1 MTAKRETKAGAAA
14 PQGPVSAKKP
24 PLGRRRFLKASAA
37 GAAVAAL
44 GPLIAPR
51 YIRPV
56 RAGSGYAPGMTGGPT
71 GFDGAE
77 RFQYNEGMSE
87 GRAIEGIKQLQAAGK
102 APKKLSMLLT
112 DGAIGQITKP
122 FPVGKIGQ
130 LGPFPADSPSVK
142 EVWERETGIEIDI
155 IGAPAEDIFKKVMQ
169 DVTTGS
175 GSFDIYTGPWN
186 STGDLV
192 TARGA
197 VNCDDYVAKYRP
209 DWGDPERGTPTPE
222 MEKLLYTYNGSYYS
236 FSLDG
241 DFQTW
246 FYLKGIY
253 DQGDVQKRF
262 SDKYGVWL
270 GEPATWEDIDRISE
284 FFTGL
289 DVGNGPM
296 YGNGNLMS
304 PFWGLA
310 TFYARFASMDFPNN
324 FFFDED
330 GAPALDSDLG
340 IQAAVEHVNSFKW
353 CPPDALTFTWAE
365 AYATMWNLQI
375 PHTAIYTNL
384 VKFGDGYNPD
394 GTPKS
399 KATGMI
405 NSHLPVGRRFGDKI
419 NRRSVLYYHITA
431 WISSKSEYPEAAYLF
446 MQWLSSTRTYTW
458 MAGNPGG
465 YFDPMQQ
472 ANFKEPLVAATYHD
486 YSMRSIPE
494 TIARSVPSINFAG
507 QTALDNALDEE
518 LQAAITGQKTAEEA
532 MKAASKKW
540 KRIIRKQERNGI
552 LDAIAASRKTWPTV
566 VDQD

>member
-1 MTAKRETKAGAAA
+1 MKVTTSPLAGPTRRDLLRNSTAAIAAT
-14 PQGPVSAKKP
+14 G
-24 PLGRRRFLKASAA
+24 LGGLSQFIASPAFA
-37 GAAVAAL
+37 NGF
-44 GPLIAPR
+44 
-51 YIRPV
+51 
-56 RAGSGYAPGMTGGPT
+56 APGMTGGPT

-77 RFQYNEGMSE
+77 RFQYNSGMSE
-87 GRAIEGIKQLQAAGK
+87 GRAIEGIKALQAAGN
-102 APKKLSMLLT
+102 APKKLTMLLT

-122 FPVGKIGQ
+122 FPDG
-130 LGPFPADSPSVK
+130 APSAK
-142 EVWERETGIEIDI
+142 EVWERETGIEIEI

-169 DVTTGS
+169 DVTTGD
-175 GSFDIYTGPWN
+175 GTFDIYTGPWN

-192 TARGA
+192 SSGGA
-197 VNCDDYVAKYRP
+197 AKCSDYVAKYQP

-222 MEKLLYTYNGSYYS
+222 MEQLLYTYAGDYYS

-253 DQGDVQKRF
+253 EREDVQEAF
-262 SDKYGVWL
+262 LSETGQALTV
-270 GEPATWEDIDRISE
+270 PNTWDEVDRISK
-284 FFTGL
+284 FFTGK
-289 DVGNGPM
+289 DFGNGTM

-310 TFYARFASMDFPNN
+310 TFYARFASMDFPNYQ
-324 FFFDED
+324 FFDED
-330 GAPALDSDLG
+330 ANPTLNSDLG
-340 IQAAVEHVNSFKW
+340 VQCAEEHVRSFEW

-365 AYATMWNLQI
+365 AYASMWNLQI

-405 NSHLPVGRRFGDKI
+405 GSHLPVGRQFGDKI

-431 WISSKSEYPEAAYLF
+431 WISSKSAHPEAAYLF

-465 YFDPMQQ
+465 YFDPMQK
-472 ANFKEPLVAATYHD
+472 ANFAEPLVASTYQS
-486 YSMRSIPE
+486 YAMKTIPE
-494 TIARSVPSINFAG
+494 TIARSAPTINFGG

-518 LQAAITGQKTAEEA
+518 LQAAITGQKTAKQA
-532 MKAASKKW
+532 MDGAQKKW
-540 KRIIRKQERNGI
+540 ERIIRRQKRNGI
-552 LDAIAASRKTWPTV
+552 VEAIKASRETWPTI
-566 VDQD
+566 VDPA